1 MEHILIPVDHEPD
14 SGAAV
19 DAGLRALTAYG
30 SGKSRLTLLHVGVGS
45 KFPKVEIAED
55 TWTVQRVVR
64 EGSPAAEIL
73 TVANESGADLII
85 MVTAGTHGWMD
96 AIRGSTTEQVIRE
109 TKCPVLAMPYFD

>member
-1 MEHILIPVDHEPD
+1 
-14 SGAAV
+14 
-19 DAGLRALTAYG
+19 
-30 SGKSRLTLLHVGVGS
+30 
-45 KFPKVEIAED
+45 
-55 TWTVQRVVR
+55 
-64 EGSPAAEIL
+64 L